1 MSVRVG
7 ERINIWK
14 RFRGGFLPD
23 WLMERPEVSPGA
35 KVAYARLSQFAGPE
49 GRAFPKMR
57 TLAAAIGV
65 KERQAKRYCA
75 ELKQHALIE
84 TEDHR
89 SECLPNSFWFLRHEW
104 MGPEDEWLNPQEIR
118 YSPPQAPRGQKEP
131 ELQAASAPSPESSM
145 TLQEETQ
152 GRDSENR
159 SSPPRGLISPPLT
172 SQQNPGKPGG
182 VGKTPTS
189 LKAAATSPSVE
200 AVKAAMEE
208 AKKRTSATVAKNAD
222 KKLSRLRTVEVKR
235 SNLSG
240 KTRSLD
246 KQRQIKH
253 CEEIFLTALREKW
266 PTITFGAWSVKEFA
280 LCETLIGRYSPELV
294 EQSLVYMVDQW
305 DSIRDRV
312 LRGRAGFPSLALLNG
327 ISSSIFPEAQRYTEV
342 VDIKREYDAW
352 YDEHPEDMAG
362 PPPELR
368 AKYERVKK
376 ELAALG
382 AA

>member
-14 RFRGGFLPD
+14 RFTGGFLPD
-23 WLMERPEVSPGA
+23 WLMERTEVSPGA
-35 KVAYARLSQFAGPE
+35 KVTYARLSQFAGKE

-57 TLAAAIGV
+57 TLAAAIGC
-65 KERQAKRYCA
+65 KERQAKRYCS
-75 ELKQHALIE
+75 ELKKHRLLDM
-84 TEDHR
+84 EDHR

-104 MGPEDEWLNPQEIR
+104 MGPEDEWLNPEEFR
-118 YSPPQAPRGQKEP
+118 YAPPPGPSGQKGPEP
-131 ELQAASAPSPESSM
+131 QVASDPSLGTFL

-152 GRDSENR
+152 AGDSEKGI
-159 SSPPRGLISPPLT
+159 SSPGGLISPPLA
-172 SQQNPGKPGG
+172 SQQDQEIPRD
-182 VGKTPTS
+182 VGKTPTRP
-189 LKAAATSPSVE
+189 KPVRAVPSVDS
-200 AVKAAMEE
+200 VKVAMEE
-208 AKKRTSATVAKNAD
+208 AKERTRATVAKNAD

-235 SNLSG
+235 ANLSG
-240 KTRSLD
+240 KTRSSD
-246 KQRQIKH
+246 KVKQIKR
-253 CEEIFLTALREKW
+253 CEESFLEALRGKW

-327 ISSSIFPEAQRYTEV
+327 ISSSIFPEAQRFNEV
-342 VDIKREYDAW
+342 VEIKREYDAW

-362 PPPELR
+362 PPVELR

>member
-1 MSVRVG
+1 M
-7 ERINIWK
+7 
-14 RFRGGFLPD
+14 
-23 WLMERPEVSPGA
+23 
-35 KVAYARLSQFAGPE
+35 
-49 GRAFPKMR
+49 
-57 TLAAAIGV
+57 
-65 KERQAKRYCA
+65 
-75 ELKQHALIE
+75 
-84 TEDHR
+84 
-89 SECLPNSFWFLRHEW
+89 
-104 MGPEDEWLNPQEIR
+104 
-118 YSPPQAPRGQKEP
+118 
-131 ELQAASAPSPESSM
+131 
-145 TLQEETQ
+145 
-152 GRDSENR
+152 
-159 SSPPRGLISPPLT
+159 
-172 SQQNPGKPGG
+172 
-182 VGKTPTS
+182 GKTPTP
-189 LKAAATSPSVE
+189 LKVVKPAPSAD

-208 AKKRTSATVAKNAD
+208 AKERTRATVAKNAD

-240 KTRSLD
+240 KTRSSD
-246 KQRQIKH
+246 KVKQIKR
-253 CEEIFLTALREKW
+253 CEERFLEVLRAKW

-327 ISSSIFPEAQRYTEV
+327 ISSSIFPEAQRFNEV
-342 VDIKREYDAW
+342 VEIKREYDAW

-362 PPPELR
+362 PPAELR